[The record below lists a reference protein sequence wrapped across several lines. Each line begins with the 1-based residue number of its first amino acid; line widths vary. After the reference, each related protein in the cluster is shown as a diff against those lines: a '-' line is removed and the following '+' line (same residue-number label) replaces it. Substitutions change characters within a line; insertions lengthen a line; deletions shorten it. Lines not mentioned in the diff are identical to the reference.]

1 MGGNATL
8 TAGAVGLGAFTGPFT
23 YQWTFNGVNLPGATT
38 TNLALTNLQVTNSG
52 NYACVVSTSV
62 GSLTS
67 ADARLT
73 VYSPFNLGGATF
85 QLGGLVQI
93 VASGDNGRSYRLEAS
108 TNLVNWEPVVTN
120 TILGGSATFTDS
132 GAGTNTR
139 RFYRIV
145 LLP

>member
-1 MGGNATL
+1 M
-8 TAGAVGLGAFTGPFT
+8 
-23 YQWTFNGVNLPGATT
+23 
-38 TNLALTNLQVTNSG
+38 
-52 NYACVVSTSV
+52 
-62 GSLTS
+62 
-67 ADARLT
+67 T
-73 VYSPFNLGGATF
+73 VYNPFNLGGATF

-108 TNLVNWEPVVTN
+108 TNLLNWEPVVTN

-132 GAGTNTR
+132 GAGTDTR